1 MKLGFAT
8 TFSVSKCATLASCV
22 LRYKSKLVVTF
33 RTILPKYCQSLT
45 KSAVDIGVLKLPRFH
60 ILALD

>member
-22 LRYKSKLVVTF
+22 LTYTSKLVVTL
-33 RTILPKYCQSLT
+33 RTFLPKSCHVLT
-45 KSAVDIGVLKLPRFH
+45 KSAVDVGVLKLPRFH